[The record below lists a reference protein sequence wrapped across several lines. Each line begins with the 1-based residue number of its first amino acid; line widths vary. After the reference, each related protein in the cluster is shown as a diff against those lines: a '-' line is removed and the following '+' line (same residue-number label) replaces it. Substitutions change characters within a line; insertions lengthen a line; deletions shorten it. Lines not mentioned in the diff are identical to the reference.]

1 MIARD
6 RDLLVRLARVNRSV
20 GELTLALMSV
30 RDDGEL
36 PADGLREVGEA
47 LRKLGG
53 DMIARADE
61 LDAVEAEVVTDG

>member
-1 MIARD
+1 VIARD

-20 GELTLALMSV
+20 GELTLALMSAQ
-30 RDDGEL
+30 DDGEL
-36 PADGLREVGEA
+36 PTDGLREVGEA